1 MDATRLSLLSCKAR
15 RALCTAGGA
24 LRVNLVRTTAAA
36 GIASTLLWA
45 TGCYTYAPSAASD
58 IVPSTVVAAE
68 ISDAGRLALAGQV
81 GPEVARIEGEV
92 VQRSDTSLSLM
103 VSEVSYLNGLLNKWQ
118 GQAVSLRIEDVKLFS
133 QRKLSRGRTALG
145 LAMVGGLVA
154 LALSNSSF
162 RGIFTGNPGP
172 DKPVPPDPPES

>member
-1 MDATRLSLLSCKAR
+1 MDSTQSFLFKAR
-15 RALCTAGGA
+15 RALCAAGCS
-24 LRVNLVRTTAAA
+24 LSLTVYRMTAAA
-36 GIASTLLWA
+36 GVASTLLWA

-58 IVPSTVVAAE
+58 IVPSTVVAVE
-68 ISDAGRLALAGQV
+68 ISDVGRLALAGQV

-133 QRKLSRGRTALG
+133 QRKLSTGRTALG

-154 LALSNSSF
+154 LALSKNF
-162 RGIFTGNPGP
+162 RGIFTGDPGP
-172 DKPVPPDPPES
+172 DKPPPNPPES

>member
-1 MDATRLSLLSCKAR
+1 MDATRLTLLPRNAR
-15 RALCTAGGA
+15 RALSAAGRAFGLNLCRATAS
-24 LRVNLVRTTAAA
+24 A
-36 GIASTLLWA
+36 GIASTLFWT
-45 TGCYTYAPSAASD
+45 TGCYTYTASAASD

-118 GQAVSLRIEDVKLFS
+118 GQAVSLRIQDVKLFS
-133 QRKLSRGRTALG
+133 QRRLSRSRTALG

-154 LALSNSSF
+154 LALSNKSF
-162 RGIFTGNPGP
+162 RGIFTGGTGP
-172 DKPVPPDPPES
+172 DKPPPDPPES